1 MQQEFFGQKIDFA
14 LLWLIGEPVVENP
27 GEKILGLG
35 DVMMTS
41 SGSIGNFKVFTPK
54 KLENVGIFKILKVL
68 RIPHQ
73 KIKCPVKK

>member
-14 LLWLIGEPVVENP
+14 LLWLIGKPVVENP

-41 SGSIGNFKVFTPK
+41 SGSIEIFKVFTPK
-54 KLENVGIFKILKVL
+54 KWENVGILKI
-68 RIPHQ
+68 
-73 KIKCPVKK
+73 